1 VFYDNYLKI
10 CEERGVAPTRVL
22 VDLGISKSAISNWK
36 NGGEPSNRTKKA
48 IADYFGITVRQLMSG
63 EIENAPAPEQSED
76 DELDEILEEARR
88 NPDLK
93 MLFSLSSK
101 ATPEEVKKYIQIIKL
116 MCGDDNGASDN

>member
-1 VFYDNYLKI
+1 MFIDIFENI
-10 CEERGVAPTRVL
+10 CRERGVAPTRVL
-22 VDLGISKSAISNWK
+22 VDLGISKSSYGHWK
-36 NGGEPSNRTKKA
+36 NGGDASNRTKRD

-63 EIENAPAPEQSED
+63 EIENVPAPEQSED
-76 DELDEILEEARR
+76 GELEEILEEARK

-101 ATPEEVKKYIQIIKL
+101 ATPEEVKKYIQMIKL